1 MASSTAS
8 VSLDEYLRTVYEP
21 DMEFVDGVLVRRN
34 VGTQRHAL
42 LQLIVGSYLRGF
54 RHSHRIQIFT
64 EARLLVD
71 AKSNRYRIPDVL
83 VLELPYKKGKVVT
96 DVPVIVIEIKSPDDT
111 FDDIVEKCFEYE
123 RLGVPHILVM
133 DPDHQRA
140 FAFEHSTLR
149 LLTGT
154 SASLNVK
161 QMTLEFPFAEMFSE
175 LDQD

>member
-8 VSLDEYLRTVYEP
+8 VSLDEYLRTTYEP
-21 DMEFVDGVLVRRN
+21 DMEFVDGVLVSRN

-42 LQLIVGSYLRGF
+42 LQTILASYFYGF
-54 RHSHRIQIFT
+54 RNSHRIRVFT

-71 AKSNRYRIPDVL
+71 AKSNRYRIPDVM
-83 VLELPYKKGKVVT
+83 VLEVPYQQGKVVT
-96 DVPVIVIEIKSPDDT
+96 DVPAIVIEIKSPDDT
-111 FDDIVEKCFEYE
+111 FDDIVDKCFEYE
-123 RLGVPHILVM
+123 RLGIPHILVM

-140 FAFEHSTLR
+140 FAFEQSTLR

-154 SASLNVK
+154 SALLNVR
-161 QMTLEFPFAEMFSE
+161 QMTLEFPFHEMFSE